1 MFHVLD
7 TAMNSIAFPLVC
19 IAITSILLHLLVLHF
34 TLLAALCQHQVVDN
48 TTLLTPVQLEREP
61 WGNISSFKYI
71 TFHQEQIIVADWLLD
86 CVVKYDILTTEVEAV
101 GRECEVMREQGS
113 LIVNQI
119 GGIFLNVEDEDNIG
133 IYSGDGLKISIQ
145 KELDHVSVN
154 RPQQR
159 HSGVSFKLT

>member
-1 MFHVLD
+1 M
-7 TAMNSIAFPLVC
+7 
-19 IAITSILLHLLVLHF
+19 
-34 TLLAALCQHQVVDN
+34 
-48 TTLLTPVQLEREP
+48 
-61 WGNISSFKYI
+61 
-71 TFHQEQIIVADWLLD
+71 ADWLLD

-101 GRECEVMREQGS
+101 GRECEGMIEQGS